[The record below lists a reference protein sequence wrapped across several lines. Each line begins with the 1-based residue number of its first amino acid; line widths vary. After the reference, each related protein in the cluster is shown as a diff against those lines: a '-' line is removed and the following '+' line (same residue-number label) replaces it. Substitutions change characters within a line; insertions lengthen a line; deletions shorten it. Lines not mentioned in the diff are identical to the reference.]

1 MGSEYQYAGLRNARS
16 PGLPVEVCSA
26 RLHRLAHAESRLMF
40 LEAAHVIST
49 PGRDAK
55 ALLSRCQYEDGQ
67 HADRLRHRLTELR
80 VSRRRAFEEP
90 DPDLDVLFDE
100 AMHSR
105 GTAELLAALTLVIKP
120 AMIEAYR
127 RYERETNGLADY
139 GSLRALREIVA
150 EEEEGLAL
158 LRPAYADAVGSS
170 VRSRALAE
178 EWSAHLRQLLEAAG
192 GIDGSGGKR
201 PEALRT
207 SRGGSP
213 YRIPRQQAWDDTFP
227 KVWDIEHVGEEEM
240 PPRLAQMICTRLG
253 ELTIAEA
260 LSFVLCETAG
270 QPWQFYV
277 DVSRHMWDEMRHSLF
292 GEAAGE
298 DLLGDRAALPL
309 REWETEYLYQLEP
322 LPLYAM
328 LCDVESGLMK
338 YPPGKRFEYEFCRD
352 RARHPL
358 MTTLQD
364 FDWADEVLHVHIARR
379 RLKAWFPGSQKELAA
394 LAAGGIEARTRA
406 REKHPPSPLPDIS
419 TALAGRKPAGR
430 EHEEP
435 SRAEAEDTAVKP
447 DRPGPDPASGP
458 QS

>member
-1 MGSEYQYAGLRNARS
+1 MGSEYQYAGLRNPRS

-67 HADRLRHRLTELR
+67 HADRLRRRLTELR

-90 DPDLDVLFDE
+90 DPDLDLLFDE

-105 GTAELLAALTLVIKP
+105 GTAELLAVLALVVKP
-120 AMIEAYR
+120 AMVEAYR
-127 RYERETNGLADY
+127 RYQRETNGLADY

-158 LRPAYADAVGSS
+158 LSAAYADAVGSS
-170 VRSRALAE
+170 ARSRALAE
-178 EWSAHLRQLLEAAG
+178 EWAAHLRQLLEAAG
-192 GIDGSGGKR
+192 GIDGSGGKQ
-201 PEALRT
+201 PEALRNI
-207 SRGGSP
+207 RGRSP

-227 KVWDIEHVGEEEM
+227 KVWDIEHVGEEEV

-260 LSFVLCETAG
+260 LSFVLCETPG

-292 GEAAGE
+292 GEAAIE

-338 YPPGKRFEYEFCRD
+338 YPARQALRVRVLPRPGAPPADDDPAGLRLGRRGAARPHRPPPAQVLVPRLAEGAGRPGRRRHRGPRPRPARSIRQHPCPTSGPPSLKGSDRENCDDCHRERAGRVLPRARLPRD
-352 RARHPL
+352 RGNHHA
-358 MTTLQD
+358 
-364 FDWADEVLHVHIARR
+364 
-379 RLKAWFPGSQKELAA
+379 
-394 LAAGGIEARTRA
+394 
-406 REKHPPSPLPDIS
+406 
-419 TALAGRKPAGR
+419 
-430 EHEEP
+430 
-435 SRAEAEDTAVKP
+435 
-447 DRPGPDPASGP
+447 
-458 QS
+458 

>member
-1 MGSEYQYAGLRNARS
+1 MGIEYQYAGLRNPRS

-26 RLHRLAHAESRLMF
+26 RLHCLAYAESRLMF
-40 LEAAHVIST
+40 LEAAHIIST
-49 PGRDAK
+49 PQRDVK
-55 ALLSRCQYEDGQ
+55 ALLSRSQYEDGQ

-90 DPDLDVLFDE
+90 DPDLEILFDE

-105 GTAELLAALTLVIKP
+105 GTAELLAALALVIKP
-120 AMIEAYR
+120 AMVEAYR

-158 LRPAYADAVGSS
+158 LRAAYGDAVESS
-170 VRSRALAE
+170 ARARSQAD
-178 EWSAHLRQLLEAAG
+178 EWSAHLGQLLEAAG
-192 GIDGSGGKR
+192 GIDGSGKKR
-201 PEALRT
+201 PEDLRNR
-207 SRGGSP
+207 RGRSP
-213 YRIPRQQAWDDTFP
+213 YRVPRRKVWDDTFP
-227 KVWDIEHVGEEEM
+227 KVWDIEHVGEEEV

-260 LSFVLCETAG
+260 LSFVLCETG
-270 QPWQFYV
+270 EQPWQFYV

-292 GEAAGE
+292 GEAAIE

-364 FDWADEVLHVHIARR
+364 FDWADEVLHVNIARR
-379 RLKAWFPGSQKELAA
+379 RLKAWYPGSQQELAA
-394 LAAGGIEARTRA
+394 LAAGGVEARTRA
-406 REKHPPSPLPDIS
+406 REKHPPAPLPDIGD
-419 TALAGRKPAGR
+419 ALAKRKQP
-430 EHEEP
+430 
-435 SRAEAEDTAVKP
+435 
-447 DRPGPDPASGP
+447 
-458 QS
+458 